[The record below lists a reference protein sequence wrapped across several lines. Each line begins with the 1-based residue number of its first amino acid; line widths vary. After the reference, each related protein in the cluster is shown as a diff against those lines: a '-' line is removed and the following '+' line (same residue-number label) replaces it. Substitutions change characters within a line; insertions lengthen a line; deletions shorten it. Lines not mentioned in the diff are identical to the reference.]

1 MSQPSKD
8 QSGAIAPSA
17 FQPLSDASAAPKKRQ
32 SPLRWGAGLIA
43 LAFLLVMGFLF
54 TSHSV
59 QVTVI
64 ATSEP
69 DISIDG
75 LAVPFGSRYLMRPGD
90 YGLTVNAPGY
100 YPFVET
106 VSVTREDVQVFEVV
120 MQPLP
125 GRLTISSVP
134 EGARVLIDG
143 ESIGRTPLDQ
153 AKVDAG
159 EHELTLEA
167 ERYQTLTMALDVE
180 GRDRQQQLSLSLE
193 PDWAEVTVA
202 TAPAGATLLLDGEP
216 SGTTPATLEILSGER
231 QLMLQLATY
240 SDAVIDLSV
249 VAGQPQDLGTLT
261 LDPAEGLLQVSSN
274 PSGANVT
281 LDGEF
286 LGQTPLEIAVAPSR
300 DQRLVLS
307 RPGYRR
313 HSEVINMAAGTQDQ
327 REIRLR
333 AQLGEVR
340 FEVSP
345 SNAVLKI
352 NGKARGTGSQ
362 TLSLPAFEHTVEV
375 SLDGYATARGK
386 VTPRPGLE
394 QRMAFTLQTR
404 DAARLAAIK
413 PQVTSALGQTLLLFN
428 PAASSRSEFTMGA
441 SRREPGRRANEV
453 LRPVKLERM
462 FYLQTTEVTNAQF
475 RQFQSEHN
483 SGQIEGNSLNREH
496 QPAVQVSWQQATQFA
511 NWLSRREGITP
522 FYRETNGI
530 VTGFNPS
537 STGYRLPTEAE
548 WAWAARVNGEAL
560 QKFNWGDVFPP
571 TDKVGNFADNTSQYV
586 TGRILNGYTDG
597 YVVSAPVGSFP
608 PNHNKLYDIGG
619 NVAEWIHDVY
629 TIPSANST
637 LQVDPLGEQSGDNYV
652 IRGAS
657 WSLSKL
663 AELRLSYRDYGQA
676 GRDDVGFRLARYAE

>member
-231 QLMLQLATY
+231 QLILRLATY

-313 HSEVINMAAGTQDQ
+313 HSEVINMRRARRISERSVCVHSWARYDLRSPPAMPFSRSTGKRVARVAKLSRYRPSNIQWKSRWTAMPPHGVKSLQG
-327 REIRLR
+327 RGWSSAWRLR
-333 AQLGEVR
+333 CKPAMQR
-340 FEVSP
+340 AWPP
-345 SNAVLKI
+345 SNP
-352 NGKARGTGSQ
+352 RS
-362 TLSLPAFEHTVEV
+362 PALLVRRYCC
-375 SLDGYATARGK
+375 S
-386 VTPRPGLE
+386 TPRPHHAVNSPWAPHAASQAGE
-394 QRMAFTLQTR
+394 QTR
-404 DAARLAAIK
+404 YCAR
-413 PQVTSALGQTLLLFN
+413 
-428 PAASSRSEFTMGA
+428 
-441 SRREPGRRANEV
+441 
-453 LRPVKLERM
+453 
-462 FYLQTTEVTNAQF
+462 
-475 RQFQSEHN
+475 
-483 SGQIEGNSLNREH
+483 
-496 QPAVQVSWQQATQFA
+496 
-511 NWLSRREGITP
+511 
-522 FYRETNGI
+522 
-530 VTGFNPS
+530 
-537 STGYRLPTEAE
+537 
-548 WAWAARVNGEAL
+548 
-560 QKFNWGDVFPP
+560 
-571 TDKVGNFADNTSQYV
+571 
-586 TGRILNGYTDG
+586 
-597 YVVSAPVGSFP
+597 
-608 PNHNKLYDIGG
+608 
-619 NVAEWIHDVY
+619 
-629 TIPSANST
+629 
-637 LQVDPLGEQSGDNYV
+637 
-652 IRGAS
+652 
-657 WSLSKL
+657 
-663 AELRLSYRDYGQA
+663 
-676 GRDDVGFRLARYAE
+676 